1 MRATHAIAMLA
12 AVACGSSQPAID
24 SGPDTASDGPDG
36 PIDAPI
42 DAPAAS
48 LVALCGAQPVTPDD
62 WERCYQKRK
71 CEWEVGCVPA
81 TAFSSVQECIELG
94 DAVQD
99 GRLAAERRERLR
111 AVAEGRASVDVA
123 AFSRCL
129 VETAP
134 DRCATALY
142 HPSCGTRFAGTI
154 GDGKAC
160 RADIECSSP
169 GAHCQRA
176 CSDACCEG
184 VCAPAFKLGE
194 NCTDLHSCEPG
205 LQCHTVCLAGDI
217 DSPCA
222 SDRDCDQN
230 AWCDLRGS
238 RTCKADLPA
247 GAVCEQVLQCS
258 GETSCVG
265 VGVTGVQP
273 TCGRINKP
281 GDACDFYCLGGLY
294 CAFSGSGLGAC
305 TRLPALGES
314 CSALIPCSGANV
326 ICDGAKCVARTDEG
340 KPCTTTPAGATTCQ
354 AGMFCTDELG
364 AASPVCA
371 SRQAD
376 GQPCNRPQQ
385 CQSFLCSGTKAAPG
399 QCLAWRDSCP

>member
-1 MRATHAIAMLA
+1 MRTHAIALLALA
-12 AVACGSSQPAID
+12 ACSSSSPVTD
-24 SGPDTASDGPDG
+24 SGLPPDAAIVGPVD
-36 PIDAPI
+36 PPVVD
-42 DAPAAS
+42 
-48 LVALCGAQPVTPDD
+48 LVQLCGANPATPDD

-71 CEWEVGCVPA
+71 CEWEVGCVPL
-81 TAFSSVQECIELG
+81 TTFRDVKECIDLG

-99 GRLAAERRERLR
+99 GRLVAERRERMR
-111 AVAEGRASVDVA
+111 AVAEGRASVDVE

-142 HPSCGTRFAGTI
+142 HPSCATRFAGTI
-154 GDGKAC
+154 ASGQAC
-160 RADIECSSP
+160 RADIECASP

-184 VCAPAFKLGE
+184 VCVAAPKEGE
-194 NCTDLHSCEPG
+194 KCADLHGCEPG
-205 LQCHTVCLAGDI
+205 FQCHTVCIAGDV
-217 DSPCA
+217 DTPCG

-238 RTCKADLPA
+238 KTCRADLPA

-265 VGVTGVQP
+265 VGVAGVQP
-273 TCGRINKP
+273 TCTRINKP

-294 CAFSGSGLGAC
+294 CAFPGQGLGVC
-305 TRLPALGES
+305 TAMPALGEA
-314 CSALIPCSGANV
+314 CSALVSCSGVNT
-326 ICDGAKCVARTDEG
+326 ICDGAHCVARAAEG
-340 KPCTTTPAGATTCQ
+340 KPCTTTPAGATTCL

-371 SRQAD
+371 RRQAD
-376 GQPCNRPQQ
+376 GQACTRREQ
-385 CQSFLCSGTKAAPG
+385 CQSFLCSGTTAAAG
-399 QCLAWRDSCP
+399 ECLPWRDSCPAPVVP